1 MKKRGRAHG
10 FLQNLSMRSKKTL
23 LEEKKM
29 KISDQNRI

>member
-1 MKKRGRAHG
+1 MKKGGGRMG
-10 FLQNLSMRSKKTL
+10 FYKTCSMRSKKTL